1 MCFKCV
7 IESQVP
13 FSLFFQTLTQDLPIY
28 IYIYIYIYV
37 TDLKRSVFIPVP
49 KKGNAKKCSNYHT
62 LALISH
68 VSKINSKFSK
78 PGFNN
83 TWTENSQMF
92 KDLEKAEEPEIQL
105 PTSAESKKNKRIPE
119 KTSTS
124 ASLTMLKTLTAWITT
139 NYEKF
144 LKRWE

>member
-1 MCFKCV
+1 
-7 IESQVP
+7 
-13 FSLFFQTLTQDLPIY
+13 
-28 IYIYIYIYV
+28 
-37 TDLKRSVFIPVP
+37 
-49 KKGNAKKCSNYHT
+49 
-62 LALISH
+62 
-68 VSKINSKFSK
+68 
-78 PGFNN
+78 
-83 TWTENSQMF
+83 MF

-105 PTSAESKKNKRIPE
+105 PTSAESKKNRRIPE